1 MAAKQ
6 RERRIVQL
14 TIDEL
19 SQLDNDTKMYKGVGK
34 MCVCLLCPMS
44 PRLT

>member
-19 SQLDNDTKMYKGVGK
+19 SQLDDDTKMYKGVGK
-34 MCVCLLCPMS
+34 MCVWLLYPV
-44 PRLT
+44 RAY